1 MRDQPVLVGG
11 IPAGVGSKLTQPDP
25 GKYASTQECAS
36 LARMTYWPV
45 RSLNSPP
52 RNPVTMRDGIWSER
66 SMTAIEL
73 AKYSQCPF
81 FLSNKKLASGSCG
94 WRLGSSRVYPKWV
107 ERYCSR
113 ATALS

>member
-25 GKYASTQECAS
+25 GKYASTQEWAS
-36 LARMTYWPV
+36 LARTTYWPV

-52 RNPVTMRDGIWSER
+52 RNPVTMRDGMRKVR
-66 SMTAIEL
+66 SITAIEL

-81 FLSNKKLASGSCG
+81 FLWNRKLDSGSAG
-94 WRLGSSRVYPKWV
+94 GLAGSSSVYPK
-107 ERYCSR
+107 
-113 ATALS
+113 